1 MSENQ
6 GWIGEAASITEGE
19 SDGRVVESGLDAL
32 LQAREA
38 AFRAMEVGEDEIEY
52 RGWWIDIEEFERGG
66 VVWGWEYVFDG
77 CRRGEPLEHIF
88 EIIDER
94 EGSTKEEIS
103 ELAEAWAAH
112 LEVRR

>member
-1 MSENQ
+1 MSEDHIRGKCNS
-6 GWIGEAASITEGE
+6 GI
-19 SDGRVVESGLDAL
+19 VEPDLDAL
-32 LQAREA
+32 LQAREE
-38 AFRAMEVGEDEIEY
+38 AFRAMELGENEIEY

-77 CRRGEPLEHIF
+77 CRRGEPLEDIF

-94 EGSTKEEIS
+94 EGSTEAEIM
-103 ELAEAWAAH
+103 ELAEAWDAR